1 MKAVENGRLLVKRS
15 EKILDEHVEGA
26 IAFAGFC
33 YFADRVKDGGMVF
46 TAEALTYLRQRRTCQ
61 RFRQIHPDL
70 ARLRD

>member
-1 MKAVENGRLLVKRS
+1 LLLSEGLLEQSINRISSVKAVENGRLLVKRS

-46 TAEALTYLRQRRTCQ
+46 
-61 RFRQIHPDL
+61 
-70 ARLRD
+70 